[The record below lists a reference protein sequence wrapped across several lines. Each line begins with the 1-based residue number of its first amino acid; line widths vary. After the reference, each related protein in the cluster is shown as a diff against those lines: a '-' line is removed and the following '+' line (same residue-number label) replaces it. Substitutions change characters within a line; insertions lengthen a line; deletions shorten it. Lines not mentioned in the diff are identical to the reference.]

1 MFTGRDNPLGRELPI
16 FLVRQAQL
24 FSQRR
29 MHSRALRLLR
39 EALLAVEDYTGME
52 AQADPGSQ
60 HIYEQMAGVC
70 KKLAARVKAT
80 RVVTSPG
87 YFKRAAILSVV

>member
-60 HIYEQMAGVC
+60 HIYEQMA
-70 KKLAARVKAT
+70 ASARNWLPESKAT